1 MLIKFGHNKTTTTSE
16 LNKIGKELFGSKYL
30 GTFAQDALPPVIYS
44 KISKYAIINVDTTG
58 MSGTH
63 WIGIAGLTA
72 SPRSFDQRSL
82 TNGKIMVF
90 DSFGRAS
97 KTLLPLLRQTIDT
110 DSDAE
115 QKQIQLSCGQFSM
128 AWLVFFDRYGPKNAK
143 LI

>member
-16 LNKIGKELFGSKYL
+16 LNSIGKELFGNKYL
-30 GTFAQDALPPVIYS
+30 GTFAQDQLPS
-44 KISKYAIINVDTTG
+44 KIYEAPSKYAIINVDTTG
-58 MSGTH
+58 LPGTH
-63 WIGIAGLTA
+63 WVAIAGLPN
-72 SPRSFDQRSL
+72 SK
-82 TNGKIMVF
+82 KIMVF

-97 KTLLPLLRQTIDT
+97 KTLLPLLRQGSVIDT

-128 AWLVFFDRYGPKNAK
+128 AWLYFFEKYGPKNAE